1 MNVQQICAYLELP
14 EGAGRAGRIFQDTV
28 SKTFPNFMKA
38 HWPKKF
44 NKAQAQFITLV
55 IRVFKQRKHHVWYKD
70 LKTG

>member
-1 MNVQQICAYLELP
+1 M
-14 EGAGRAGRIFQDTV
+14 
-28 SKTFPNFMKA
+28 KT

-55 IRVFKQRKHHVWYKD
+55 IRVFKQQRKHHVWYKD